1 MPSLNMSSAGFL
13 CAAVAFT
20 TLRRTYPD
28 ALSVVSWRTTLDPQ
42 TTIPERTRTMNTKV
56 PARTSTMAPTKRP
69 FTHIG
74 HEHFSQSALLVRPH
88 PAEHV

>member
-1 MPSLNMSSAGFL
+1 
-13 CAAVAFT
+13 
-20 TLRRTYPD
+20 
-28 ALSVVSWRTTLDPQ
+28 
-42 TTIPERTRTMNTKV
+42 MNTKV